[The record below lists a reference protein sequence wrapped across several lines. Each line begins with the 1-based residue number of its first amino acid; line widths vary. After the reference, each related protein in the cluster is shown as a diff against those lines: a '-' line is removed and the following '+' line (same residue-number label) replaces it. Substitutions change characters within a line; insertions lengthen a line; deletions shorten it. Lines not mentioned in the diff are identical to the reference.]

1 MTIQTQ
7 KLYDG
12 AARGHQLAHQTTLDS
27 SSDVPLELPGVVR
40 YTHDRIFGLRGFKY
54 VRFDQSGGCTRGQL
68 QSKRTNVDVP
78 NILSGTTTSI
88 TTAGLTADILVGG
101 ILVCI
106 DDAGGAGAAPEGE
119 SGIIVANST
128 TVITIDSNDAF
139 SVAPAVNDDFK
150 VILPWAVI
158 DSADGHAAGIV
169 QGVAM
174 ADQDQYDWGWVQ
186 FYGINPDCDAI
197 AAGTAL
203 TLDESVVANTAV
215 VNDGAADAVD
225 LRIGRLLVGLS
236 SDTVARKAV
245 VDLFCGE
252 AFKMGLSIA

>member
-1 MTIQTQ
+1 MTIQLA
-7 KLYDG
+7 KLYEG
-12 AARGHQLAHQTTLDS
+12 AARAHQVAHQTQLS
-27 SSDVPLELPGVVR
+27 SSSAIPLELPGVVR
-40 YTHDRIFGLRGFKY
+40 FTHDSIFGLRGFKY
-54 VRFDQSGGCTRGQL
+54 MRCDQSGGCTRGQL
-68 QSKRTNVDVP
+68 QSKRANVDIA
-78 NILSGTTTSI
+78 NITSGTTTSI
-88 TTAGLTADILVGG
+88 TKAGLTANILVGG

-119 SGIIVANST
+119 SALIISNT
-128 TVITIDSNDAF
+128 TSVVTIDADDAF

-150 VILPWAVI
+150 VILPWAVA
-158 DSADGHAAGIV
+158 DSADGDAAGIV

-174 ADQDQYDWGWVQ
+174 ADQDQFDWGWFQ
-186 FYGINPDCDAI
+186 FLGINPDVDAI

-203 TLDESVVANTAV
+203 ILDESVVAGAAL
-215 VNDGAADAVD
+215 VNDGAGDGAD

-252 AFKMGLSIA
+252 AFKMGLSA

>member
-1 MTIQTQ
+1 MSIEIE

-12 AARGHQLAHQTTLDS
+12 AAHGYQLAHQTTLDS
-27 SSDVPLELPGVVR
+27 SETSAKELPGLVR
-40 YTHDRIFGLRGFKY
+40 YTHDAKFGLRGFKY
-54 VRFDQSGGCTRGQL
+54 VRFDQSGGATRGQL
-68 QSKRTNVDVP
+68 QSKRANIAIS

-101 ILVCI
+101 ILTCI

-119 SGIIVANST
+119 SAIITANT
-128 TVITIDSNDAF
+128 TTLVSIDPNDAF
-139 SVAPAVNDDFK
+139 SVAPAVNDDFQ
-150 VILPWAVI
+150 VILPWAVV
-158 DSADGHAAGIV
+158 DSADGDSAAIV

-174 ADQDQYDWGWVQ
+174 ANQDQYDWGWVQ

-203 TLDESVVANTAV
+203 IVYESVVAGAAL
-215 VNDGAADAVD
+215 VNDGAGDAAD
-225 LRIGRLLVGLS
+225 LRIGQLLVGLS

-245 VDLFCGE
+245 VKLFCGE
-252 AFKMGLSIA
+252 AFPLGLSA

>member
-12 AARGHQLAHQTTLDS
+12 AAHGVQLAHRTTLDS
-27 SSDVPLELPGVVR
+27 SSAEALELPGVIR
-40 YTHDRIFGLRGFKY
+40 YTHDPRFGWRGFKY

-68 QSKRTNVDVP
+68 QSKRANIAITN
-78 NILSGTTTSI
+78 ITAGTTTSV
-88 TTAGLTADILVGG
+88 TLAGQTADIYVGG
-101 ILVCI
+101 ILTCI

-119 SGIIVANST
+119 SGIIVANT
-128 TVITIDSNDAF
+128 TSVITIDENDAF
-139 SVAPAVNDDFK
+139 SAAPAANDDFV
-150 VILPWAVI
+150 VILPWAVV
-158 DSADGHAAGIV
+158 DSADGDAAGIV

-174 ADQDQYDWGWVQ
+174 ADHDQYDWGWIQ
-186 FYGINPDCDAI
+186 FLGINPDCDAI

-203 TLDESVVANTAV
+203 AVNESVVADAAV

-225 LRIGRLLVGLS
+225 LRIGRLLVQLS

-245 VDLFCGE
+245 VDLYCGE
-252 AFKMGLSIA
+252 AFKMGLSAA

>member
-1 MTIQTQ
+1 MTMQTQ

-12 AARGHQLAHQTTLDS
+12 AARGHQLAHQTMLDS
-27 SSDVPLELPGVVR
+27 SSSSPLELPGLVR
-40 YTHDRIFGLRGFKY
+40 YTYDRIFGLRGFKY
-54 VRFDQSGGCTRGQL
+54 VRFDQSGGATKGQL
-68 QSKRTNVDVP
+68 QSKRANVDIA
-78 NILSGTTTSI
+78 NITSGTTTSI
-88 TTAGLTADILVGG
+88 TKAGLTADILVGG

-119 SGIIVANST
+119 SALIVANT
-128 TVITIDSNDAF
+128 TSVITIDTNDAF
-139 SVAPAVNDDFK
+139 SVSPAANDDFK
-150 VILPWAVI
+150 VILPWAVV
-158 DSADGHAAGIV
+158 DSADGDAAGIV
-169 QGVAM
+169 QGVVM

-186 FYGINPDCDAI
+186 FLGINPDCDAI

-203 TLDESVVANTAV
+203 VVDESVVANTAV

-236 SDTVARKAV
+236 SDTVLRKAV

-252 AFKMGLSIA
+252 AFKMGLSAA